1 MALITSPTEMIPD
14 LNYEYHTI
22 TVDTL
27 NQTSANTWTCF
38 LSQPLKNVVQARLL
52 AARINTVTP
61 ANGSEHCYISIDE
74 LNSVFNDRATNVY
87 EGQASLGMLR
97 NSFASIAHAN
107 TVASGA
113 QTISFKDEY
122 PIATQYVN
130 PIRRIDRLT
139 FNIRNQSGVPIVPA
153 TATDRNNY
161 FILRFVC
168 RKPNL

>member
-1 MALITSPTEMIPD
+1 MNITQLQLILSIR
-14 LNYEYHTI
+14 LVL
-22 TVDTL
+22 TV
-27 NQTSANTWTCF
+27 STCF

-52 AARINTVTP
+52 AARIRTKT
-61 ANGSEHCYISIDE
+61 ATEHCYISIDE

-97 NSFASIAHAN
+97 NSFASITHAN

-130 PIRRIDRLT
+130 PIRSIDRLT
-139 FNIRNQSGVPIVPA
+139 VNIRNQSGVPIVPA

-161 FILRFVC
+161 FVLRFVC

>member
-1 MALITSPTEMIPD
+1 MALITSPSEMIPD

-27 NQTSANTWTCF
+27 DQASSNSFTCF

-52 AARINTVTP
+52 AARIRTKT
-61 ANGSEHCYISIDE
+61 ATEHCYISIDE
-74 LNSVFNDRATNVY
+74 LNSVFNDRASNVY

-122 PIATQYVN
+122 SIATQYVN
-130 PIRRIDRLT
+130 PIRSIDRLT
-139 FNIRNQSGVPIVPA
+139 VNIRNQSGVPIVPA

-161 FILRFVC
+161 FVLRFVC

>member
-27 NQTSANTWTCF
+27 NQTSANTCTCF

-52 AARINTVTP
+52 AARIRTKT
-61 ANGSEHCYISIDE
+61 ATEHCYISIDE

-130 PIRRIDRLT
+130 PIRSIDRLT
-139 FNIRNQSGVPIVPA
+139 VNIRNQSGVPIVPA
-153 TATDRNNY
+153 TATDKNNY

>member
-1 MALITSPTEMIPD
+1 MALITSPSEMIPD

-27 NQTSANTWTCF
+27 DQASSNSFTCF

-52 AARINTVTP
+52 AARIRTKT
-61 ANGSEHCYISIDE
+61 ATEHCYISIDE
-74 LNSVFNDRATNVY
+74 LNSVFNDRASNVY

-97 NSFASIAHAN
+97 NSFASITHAN

-130 PIRRIDRLT
+130 PIRSIDRLT
-139 FNIRNQSGVPIVPA
+139 VNIRNQSGVPIVPA

-161 FILRFVC
+161 FVLRFVC

>member
-27 NQTSANTWTCF
+27 NQASSNSFTCF

-52 AARINTVTP
+52 AARIRTKT
-61 ANGSEHCYISIDE
+61 ATEHCYISIDE

-130 PIRRIDRLT
+130 PIRSIDRLT
-139 FNIRNQSGVPIVPA
+139 VNIRNQSGVPIVPA
-153 TATDRNNY
+153 TASDKNIY

>member
-27 NQTSANTWTCF
+27 NQASANTWTCF

-52 AARINTVTP
+52 AARIRTKT
-61 ANGSEHCYISIDE
+61 ATEHCYISIDE

-130 PIRRIDRLT
+130 PIRSIDRLT
-139 FNIRNQSGVPIVPA
+139 VNIRNQSGVPIVPA

>member
-52 AARINTVTP
+52 AARIRTKT
-61 ANGSEHCYISIDE
+61 ATEHCYISIDE

-130 PIRRIDRLT
+130 PIRSIDRLT
-139 FNIRNQSGVPIVPA
+139 VNIRNQSGVPIVPA
-153 TATDRNNY
+153 LQTDRNNY

>member
-1 MALITSPTEMIPD
+1 MALITSPSEMIPD

-27 NQTSANTWTCF
+27 DQASSNSFTCF

-52 AARINTVTP
+52 AARIRTKT
-61 ANGSEHCYISIDE
+61 ATEHCYISIDE

-87 EGQASLGMLR
+87 EGQASLGILR

-130 PIRRIDRLT
+130 PIRSIDRLT
-139 FNIRNQSGVPIVPA
+139 VNIRNQSGVPIVPA
-153 TATDRNNY
+153 LQTDRNNY